1 LPLIY
6 QWVGVAPMMTLF
18 QIEER
23 QREIQKRVEEIGDLI
38 VSNAGDPESLSIEIA
53 GLISELSE
61 LRGKIIEQH
70 ELIIALAI
78 CDCVGGPH

>member
-70 ELIIALAI
+70 ELNIALAI

>member
-1 LPLIY
+1 
-6 QWVGVAPMMTLF
+6 M
-18 QIEER
+18 
-23 QREIQKRVEEIGDLI
+23 
-38 VSNAGDPESLSIEIA
+38 
-53 GLISELSE
+53 SELSE